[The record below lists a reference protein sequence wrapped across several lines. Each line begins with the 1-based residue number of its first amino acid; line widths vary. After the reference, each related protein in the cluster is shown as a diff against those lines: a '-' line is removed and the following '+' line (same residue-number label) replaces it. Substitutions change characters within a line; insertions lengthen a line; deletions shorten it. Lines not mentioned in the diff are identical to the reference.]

1 MTSGSKTVADS
12 PQGAGLRFSIV
23 TCTRNSAE
31 FLGETLASVAIQTY
45 RNFEHIFVDGG
56 STDGTLEMIAQ
67 VPGDVRVIQDAAR
80 GISHAMNAGI
90 LAARGDV
97 ILHLHSD
104 DYLPHARTLER
115 VAKHFAEQGC
125 AWLFGR
131 ALSDHH
137 GYWTPEVP
145 VFYPYSYPR
154 LLKGNIIPHV
164 STYVRRDLFERAGL
178 FDERLRY
185 AMDYELWLR
194 LGRLEAPYQTR
205 EFLGV
210 YRAHPGSTTHANR
223 IASLTEEHQVR
234 RAYLG
239 NWSPAR
245 LLHEFRHLKRRRE
258 LRNWSL
264 S

>member
-1 MTSGSKTVADS
+1 MTPGSKIS
-12 PQGAGLRFSIV
+12 PAARQDEPLRFSII

-31 FLGETLASVAIQTY
+31 FLGDTLASVAAQTY
-45 RNFEHIFVDGG
+45 RNFEHIFVDGS
-56 STDGTLEMIAQ
+56 STDGTLDMIAQ
-67 VPGDVRVIQDAAR
+67 VPGDVRVIDDAAR

-104 DYLPHARTLER
+104 DYLAHPRCLER
-115 VAKHFAEQGC
+115 VAKHFTERGC

-131 ALSDHH
+131 ALSDYH

-145 VFYPYSYPR
+145 VFYPYSYAR

-164 STYVRRDLFERAGL
+164 ATYVRRDLFERAGL

-223 IASLTEEHQVR
+223 IASLTEEHEVR

-239 NWSPAR
+239 GWSPAR
-245 LLHEFRHLKRRRE
+245 LLHELRYLKRRRE
-258 LRNWSL
+258 LSNWSL

>member
-1 MTSGSKTVADS
+1 MTSGSKTAVDS

-104 DYLPHARTLER
+104 DYLPHARCLQR
-115 VAKHFAEQGC
+115 VALHFQQQNCG
-125 AWLFGR
+125 WLYGR
-131 ALSDHH
+131 ALSERD
-137 GYWTPEVP
+137 GYWTPEMP
-145 VFYPYSYPR
+145 IFHPYSYAR
-154 LLKGNIIPHV
+154 LLKGYIIPHV
-164 STYVRRDLFERAGL
+164 ATYVRRELFERAGL
-178 FDERLRY
+178 FDENLRY
-185 AMDYELWLR
+185 TMDYDMWLR
-194 LGRLEAPYQTR
+194 LGRIESPFQTR

-210 YRAHPGSTTHANR
+210 FRAHADSTTHANR
-223 IASLTEEHQVR
+223 LASLLEEHRVR
-234 RAYLG
+234 RTYLG
-239 NWSPAR
+239 RWAPSR
-245 LLHEFRHLKRRRE
+245 LLHELRHIKRRYDLRE
-258 LRNWSL
+258 APTF
-264 S
+264 